1 LERTP
6 IIAISQ
12 AHSYSLKKLAF
23 VLAQFENSV
32 NMGSSFDSATSNNAF
47 AKAEVIAWCS
57 AFSLISVLIVT
68 GNLLT
73 IILFAVNKKV
83 RKKCFFLVV
92 NMACADLL
100 VGAVSLPIKI
110 ITPLLREERM
120 SLPVATFL
128 NIVTVVCLQATITF
142 AALISLERVYAT
154 CWPLKYRTLSG
165 QAYNVVIILAW
176 ILVLLSSTILSVLR
190 VFVYEVAY
198 YSLWVTYTFT
208 LTFIICVCTLGIWRK
223 FENRR
228 MPSLTQQNRALQS
241 RRLTKT
247 LMLVSLL
254 ALMSWIPII
263 IINILEATNVS
274 VNKNIYLLAVLLNVS
289 NCCANPVVY
298 ALRVSEFRKAFFS
311 SRRMNANGGRSNR
324 YSISTPA
331 TQLKSTTTDLKVL
344 DTKL

>member
-1 LERTP
+1 MG
-6 IIAISQ
+6 
-12 AHSYSLKKLAF
+12 
-23 VLAQFENSV
+23 NST
-32 NMGSSFDSATSNNAF
+32 NNTTSNSTSCLSTDVF
-47 AKAEVIAWCS
+47 TKAEAIAWCS
-57 AFSLISVLIVT
+57 AFSLVSVLIVT

-73 IILFAVNKKV
+73 LALFAIYKKV
-83 RKKCFFLVV
+83 RKNFFFLVI
-92 NMACADLL
+92 NMTCADLL
-100 VGAVSLPIKI
+100 IGAVSLPIYIYKPRTTI
-110 ITPLLREERM
+110 FDAIF
-120 SLPVATFL
+120 S
-128 NIVTVVCLQATITF
+128 VVCLQASITF
-142 AALISLERVYAT
+142 AALISYERLYAT
-154 CWPLKYRTLSG
+154 CSPLKYRTLSG
-165 QAYNVVIILAW
+165 RAYVVVITLAW
-176 ILVLLSSTILSVLR
+176 TVVLLSSAILSVFR
-190 VFVYEVAY
+190 VFVSKVAY
-198 YSLWVTYTFT
+198 FSFWVTYTFA
-208 LTFIICVCTLGIWRK
+208 LTFIICACTFGIWK
-223 FENRR
+223 TFQLHRR
-228 MPSLTQQNRALQS
+228 MSSIRRNRALQS